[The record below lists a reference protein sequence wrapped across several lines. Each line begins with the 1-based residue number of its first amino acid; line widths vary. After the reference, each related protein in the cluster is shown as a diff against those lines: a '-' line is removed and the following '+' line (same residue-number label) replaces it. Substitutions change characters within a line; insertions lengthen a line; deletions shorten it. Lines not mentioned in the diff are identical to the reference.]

1 MGSLAGV
8 GMKVGGVEVRGGGV
22 RGGGSEAGCECLV
35 LLCRGVFAVLQGV
48 AFRRRLTP
56 CQGRG

>member
-8 GMKVGGVEVRGGGV
+8 GMKVGGMGV
-22 RGGGSEAGCECLV
+22 RVDEVGVRDGCEYLV
-35 LLCRGVFAVLQGV
+35 LLCHGVFAVLQGV
-48 AFRRRLTP
+48 AFQRRLTP